1 MADKKSA
8 SNAENKTAKKA
19 QAKKL
24 NRVAKYFKDLK
35 SEFKKV
41 VWPSKKTVINNTGAV
56 LAAMIVSGVAIWGL
70 DTAFA
75 YLLKGLLSM
84 AG

>member
-19 QAKKL
+19 QAKKP

-41 VWPSKKTVINNTGAV
+41 VWPTFPQTAKNTALVLAV
-56 LAAMIVSGVAIWGL
+56 LIASAVVVALL
-70 DTAFA
+70 DLGFS
-75 YLLKGLLSM
+75 KGLVGL
-84 AG
+84 AGLV